1 MQHSSNRVLIYSHD
15 TFGLGHLR
23 RSAAIAKELVANH
36 KDLSVL
42 IISGS
47 PVLEQFSF
55 DQQIKVV
62 SIPCIKKLSSGRYTS
77 HNKRIPLDATL
88 KRRTEII
95 YETACT
101 FKPNLFIVDKEP
113 LGLGGEIKSTLRELN
128 SANIPCVL
136 GLRDVLDDPEKL
148 KWEWKQKNAAIAL
161 EHLYSEIWI
170 YGIPEI
176 YEPLSRLDLPK
187 TIHKKIVYTGYLRR
201 TASATAECMPN
212 FDKIKK
218 SIGKDFILVT
228 PGGGGD
234 GANFVD
240 TIMGAYEMDDSIPYP
255 ALVILGPLMP
265 RKQQRAFARRSQNI
279 ARVTTLTFDKRM
291 ENIMNEAVGV
301 VAMGGY
307 NTFCEIL
314 SFDKPALV
322 LPRTAPRREQFI
334 RAERAHQLG
343 LISMVDI
350 ETTAQPGSM
359 ATALKHLPRQPVP
372 STQIIPGLLDGH
384 TKLNYQ
390 AEKLLET
397 TCPARNSSSL
407 MNASG

>member
-1 MQHSSNRVLIYSHD
+1 MQLSPNRVLIYSHD

-23 RSAAIAKELVANH
+23 RSAVIAKELVANH
-36 KDLSVL
+36 DDLSVL

-47 PVLEQFSF
+47 SVLEQFSF
-55 DQQIKVV
+55 DQKIKVV

-77 HNKRIPLDATL
+77 HDKKTPLNDTL

-95 YETACT
+95 YQTACA
-101 FKPNLFIVDKEP
+101 FQPNLFIVDKEP
-113 LGLGGEIKSTLRELN
+113 LGLGGEIKSTLKQLN
-128 SANIPCVL
+128 SVNTPCVL

-148 KWEWKQKNAAIAL
+148 KLEWKQKNAAIAL

-170 YGIPEI
+170 YGIPQI
-176 YEPLSRLDLPK
+176 YEPLSKLDLPK

-201 TASATAECMPN
+201 TASATAGCMPN
-212 FDKIKK
+212 FNKIKEA
-218 SIGKDFILVT
+218 IGKNFILVT

-240 TIMGAYEMDDSIPYP
+240 TIMGAYEIDDSIPYP
-255 ALVILGPLMP
+255 ALIVLGPLMP
-265 RKQQRAFARRSQNI
+265 GKQQRAFARRSQNI
-279 ARVTTLTFDKRM
+279 DRVTTLTFDRRM

-334 RAERAHQLG
+334 RAERAHKLG
-343 LISMVDI
+343 LISMIDVQ
-350 ETTAQPGSM
+350 TTSEPVSM
-359 ATALKHLPRQPVP
+359 ATALRHLPRQPVP
-372 STQIIPGLLDGH
+372 SKQTIPGLLDGL
-384 TKLNYQ
+384 TKLNHHV
-390 AEKLLET
+390 EKLLDPT
-397 TCPARNSSSL
+397 WPVKDGPYF
-407 MNASG
+407 MNASS